1 MNWAEAKIKA
11 DEIMKSLRAQ
21 FAPESV
27 RLILRALSR
36 QHQRDKAMKEL
47 EEEKL
52 STCDECHQDY
62 DLTTEDPQFPGLCR
76 ECGDK
81 KRENKNN

>member
-1 MNWAEAKIKA
+1 MTWTEAKIKA
-11 DEIMKSLRAQ
+11 AEIMKTLRAQ
-21 FAPESV
+21 FPPEAV

-36 QHQRDKAMKEL
+36 QHQKDKAMNRL
-47 EEEKL
+47 DEEKL
-52 STCDECHQDY
+52 STCDACHQDY

-81 KRENKNN
+81 KRETNL